1 MQRGRAISKMSLV
14 LIVILWVVPAFLGLI
29 GVSAASG
36 HFAPPH
42 GDYGLDT
49 DGDSYYNYLVFNASV
64 QIDEADTYLIDGVLR
79 DGGGGIITNPD
90 IITQFLDVGSHVIP
104 INFEGIDIYNS
115 GENGPYTV
123 NLALYDTMWNT
134 LDTDTAQTNGYL
146 YTEFQHPPAVFD
158 PPHYDYGL
166 DTNSNSL
173 YDYLVAQVNITVY
186 TADTYKIKGNLKDST
201 DTWYIAQDDNQS
213 YFSTGDHTVELRMYG
228 FKIRGKGYD
237 GPYLLKL
244 EIIKGSSQVIAEDV
258 HTTAAYSHTDF
269 EGLYAR
275 FVPPH
280 FDEGIDMGGDTDFE
294 YLRVTLEIQVNES
307 GEYTISGD
315 LWDKSQFNYIT
326 SATNNTYLDTG
337 SVQVDLDFLGC
348 AICQSGYGVYYFADV
363 EIHLEDGTPA
373 DADEHQTG
381 SYQSGDFDCE
391 SPIVFSPPHSD
402 YGLDTDMDTYY
413 NYLVADI
420 SIDASVSGTYRVTG
434 RLFDSSHT
442 TFITLTEN
450 TSYLTTG
457 ANVLPLWLDG
467 TDIYNSGI
475 DGPYN
480 LTLLSYDVY
489 GNRLE
494 SAYYDTN
501 SYTYDQFQRD
511 TIDNDP
517 PTISDVRATPSPQK
531 VFHPVNIT
539 AIVWDNF
546 QLDGVWVEILDP
558 DDLPVGNFSMPC
570 DSGSGR
576 HYFERSYSGA
586 GDYSCV
592 ISASDASANWNSSP
606 CSFLMVDSAPP
617 VLLRAILTG
626 GNLED
631 VIIEWEL
638 SLDDGQGFDDVINYA
653 VYWSDAYDSSGT
665 GYHFLAEL
673 PPGTTSLTLA
683 GRGDGDWSDYFFYV
697 QANHSDGRERWR
709 GQAGKFVRF
718 MEAGKRIA
726 SVPLVQANETLE
738 AVLGS
743 LSGSYNHV
751 RYYRSSDQKDHWKCY
766 WTFKTYRDF
775 YHINHQMG
783 FWIQMTKDDRL
794 VVAGLVP
801 DVTEVQLDHQWNFV
815 GYPSFMAMQVQEAL
829 ADVDYKMV
837 DGYGDTPPFHLVHL
851 ADTDMMLAGEGYWV
865 WVGSS
870 QTWFV
875 HN

>member
-1 MQRGRAISKMSLV
+1 MQRGRVILKTSLV
-14 LIVILWVVPAFLGLI
+14 LIVILWVMPAFLGLI

-36 HFAPPH
+36 NFAPPH
-42 GDYGLDT
+42 SDYGLDT

-64 QIDEADTYLIDGVLR
+64 QIDEADTYLIDGNLR
-79 DGGGGIITNPD
+79 DGGGGLITNPD
-90 IITQFLDVGSHVIP
+90 IITRFLEVGSHVIA
-104 INFEGIDIYNS
+104 IDFEGIDIYNH
-115 GENGPYTV
+115 GEHGPYTV

-134 LDTDTAQTNGYL
+134 LDTDTALTNSYL
-146 YTEFQHPPAVFD
+146 YTEFQYPPAMFD
-158 PPHYDYGL
+158 PAHYDYGL

-173 YDYLVAQVNITVY
+173 YDYLVAQVNITAY

-201 DTWYIAQDDNQS
+201 DTWYIAQDENQS

-228 FKIRGKGYD
+228 YQIRGKGYD
-237 GPYLLKL
+237 GPYLLRL
-244 EIIKGSSQVIAEDV
+244 EIIKGSSQVIAEDT
-258 HTTAAYSHTDF
+258 HTTAAYLHTDF
-269 EGLYAR
+269 EGQYAY

-280 FDEGIDMGGDTDFE
+280 SDTGIDMDGDTDFE

-307 GEYTISGD
+307 GYYTVSGD

-326 SATNNTYLDTG
+326 SASNYTNLNTG

-348 AICQSGYGVYYFADV
+348 EICQSGYGVFYYADV

-373 DADEHQTG
+373 DADEHQTNG
-381 SYQSGDFDCE
+381 YQSSDFDCE
-391 SPIVFSPPHSD
+391 PPIVFSPPHSD
-402 YGLDTDMDTYY
+402 YGLDTDLDTYY

-489 GNRLE
+489 GNKLE
-494 SAYYDTN
+494 RAYYDTN

-546 QLDGVWVEILDP
+546 QLDGVWVDILDP
-558 DDLPVGNFSMPC
+558 DDLPVGNFSMLY

-631 VIIEWEL
+631 VTIEWEL
-638 SLDDGQGFDDVINYA
+638 SLDDGQGFDDVVNYV
-653 VYWSDAYDSSGT
+653 VYWSASYDSSGA
-665 GYHFLAEL
+665 GYHFLTEL

-683 GRGDGDWSDYFFYV
+683 DWGDGDWSDYFFYV
-697 QANHSDGRERWR
+697 QSNHSDGREKWR

-718 MEAGKRIA
+718 LEAGKRIA
-726 SVPLVQANETLE
+726 SVPLVQANEALKV
-738 AVLGS
+738 VLGS

-751 RYYRSSDQKDHWKCY
+751 RYYKSSDQKDHWKCY
-766 WTFKTYRDF
+766 WTFKTYRDL

-801 DVTEVQLDHQWNFV
+801 DVTEIHLNHQWNFV
-815 GYPSFMAMQVQEAL
+815 GYPSFMAMQIQEAL

-851 ADTDMMLAGEGYWV
+851 ADTDMMVAGEGYWV

-875 HN
+875 YN